1 MKFPALGAEEKAFLA
16 SVADEPKI
24 LGSLSERARGKM
36 SACLGVPVRV
46 TGARVIQ
53 HSSTR
58 TGKALTIAASREA
71 ENAWV
76 SARFG
81 GGPVSGRQASTGL
94 SGSLM
99 RILKRALAE
108 SVINLGGGIVWPEAV
123 RLEFSIQEQEGAV
136 EFFCEP
142 QHLMRWAKAE
152 LERMQ

>member
-1 MKFPALGAEEKAFLA
+1 MIFSALGAEEKVFLA
-16 SVADEPKI
+16 SVADERKI
-24 LGSLSERARGKM
+24 LGSLSERVRGKM

-81 GGPVSGRQASTGL
+81 GGPVSRRQASTGL
-94 SGSLM
+94 SRSLM

-108 SVINLGGGIVWPEAV
+108 SVINLGGGIVWPKAV
-123 RLEFSIQEQEGAV
+123 RLEFRIQEQAGMV

-142 QHLMRWAKAE
+142 QDLMCWAKAE